1 MGGFLTVTEVVKAH
15 NHEVGKVMFLIR
27 VWYTHLNNVLQE
39 TYDHLSRQNQL
50 NYAERQETKEFL
62 QMMVNKKL
70 LQQYLSQKKGK
81 RVI

>member
-1 MGGFLTVTEVVKAH
+1 MKTH
-15 NHEVGKVMFLIR
+15 NHEVGKVKLLIK

-39 TYDHLSRQNQL
+39 TYDHLPCQNQL
-50 NYAERQETKEFL
+50 NNAEHQETKEFL